1 MKGDAARLAS
11 LLGACDRGLAR
22 LRAVEAPPPALIHD
36 LEELR
41 ADLSGRLEA
50 LEPPK
55 KTLRHS
61 PPALG

>member
-1 MKGDAARLAS
+1 MKGDAAWLAS

-22 LRAVEAPPPALIHD
+22 LRAVEAPPLDLLRD

-41 ADLSGRLEA
+41 ASVLAQLAA

-55 KTLRHS
+55 TKSSRL
-61 PPALG
+61 